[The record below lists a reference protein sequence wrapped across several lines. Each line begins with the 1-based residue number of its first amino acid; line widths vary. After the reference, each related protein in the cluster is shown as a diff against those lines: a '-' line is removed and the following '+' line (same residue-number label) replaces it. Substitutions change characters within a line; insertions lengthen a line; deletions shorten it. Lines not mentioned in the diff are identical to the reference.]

1 MKARLYVSAVTTV
14 ILATA
19 AAAASASDYCNRAPR
34 EQWKPQA
41 EARAAVEKL
50 GYTVDRVKVDDGC
63 YEVKATDKSGKRIEI
78 KLDPTDL
85 RVVNRQPDK
94 SESPSAAR

>member
-1 MKARLYVSAVTTV
+1 MTP
-14 ILATA
+14 
-19 AAAASASDYCNRAPR
+19 CAP
-34 EQWKPQA
+34 A
-41 EARAAVEKL
+41 
-50 GYTVDRVKVDDGC
+50 DGDSR
-63 YEVKATDKSGKRIEI
+63 YQVKATDKSGKRFEI